1 MKINSTS
8 VLTQMSTEELENLTS
23 IVKEGIAADIKPRKV
38 KKFTAVDL
46 WNIRR
51 RLKRRRL
58 QF

>member
-1 MKINSTS
+1 MKMDSTRS
-8 VLTQMSTEELENLTS
+8 LTQMSTEELENLTH
-23 IVKEGIAADIKPRKV
+23 IVKEGLADDVKPRKI

-51 RLKRRRL
+51 RLKKRRL